1 VSKPV
6 SRLIPLGRVAGHR
19 GLGGELTVKIFRGEA
34 VHWNE
39 LSRVWLNKDKG
50 TEASFEIERSRAYKD
65 RLVLKLAGVEDANAA
80 EELRGSEVA
89 VEVEDAP
96 VLPEGQ
102 HYAAVL
108 VGMEVRDEE
117 DRIVGTVIDVMPTG
131 GKDVLMIAPAVRSSE
146 ESGDDREILVPLA
159 EEIAV
164 VDEAA
169 RVIRIRPPE
178 GLLDLNRG

>member
-1 VSKPV
+1 M
-6 SRLIPLGRVAGHR
+6 
-19 GLGGELTVKIFRGEA
+19 KIFRGEA
-34 VHWNE
+34 AHWNDV
-39 LSRVWLNKDKG
+39 SRVWLNKDKG
-50 TEASFEIERSRAYKD
+50 AERLFEVQRSRAYKD

-80 EELRGSEVA
+80 EELRGSRVA
-89 VEVEDAP
+89 VEIEDAP

-102 HYAAVL
+102 HYTAVL

-131 GKDVLMIAPAVRSSE
+131 GKDVLMIAPAGGSSG
-146 ESGDDREILVPLA
+146 ESADDGEILVPLT

-164 VDEAA
+164 VDEPA

-178 GLLDLNRG
+178 GLLDLNRR